1 MQVKIV
7 TYHFKPVIL
16 IKARKKD
23 NNECHQYMKKWL
35 DFPGGPVLKTSPS
48 NARGNGLIPGWG
60 AKIPYAS
67 WLKNPKQIIKQK
79 YNTFNK
85 DFKVIQVKNSFKI
98 WRNEKLCITDES
110 ILGHPSESKLAG
122 LNEIM

>member
-1 MQVKIV
+1 M
-7 TYHFKPVIL
+7 
-16 IKARKKD
+16 
-23 NNECHQYMKKWL
+23 
-35 DFPGGPVLKTSPS
+35 LKTLPS
-48 NARGNGLIPGWG
+48 NARGNGLIPSWG

-85 DFKVIQVKNSFKI
+85 DFKVVQVKNSFKI
-98 WRNEKLCITDES
+98 WRNEKPLYYWWEYI
-110 ILGHPSESKLAG
+110 GHPSESKLAG